1 MTINIHGIIVPIV
14 TPFHEDE
21 TLNLDELRRQIDRE
35 IEGGIDGIF
44 VFGTN
49 GEGFILNSEEKKAV
63 LETAID
69 QVHGRVPVYAGTGCI
84 STKETIEQSQMAEK
98 LGADVLSIITP
109 SFAKASQDEL
119 YAHYKAVAESV
130 SLPILLYNIPA
141 RTGNAIAP
149 ETVDRLAEIP
159 NIVGAKDSSG
169 DWDNLSAYIEVAK
182 KHPGFRV
189 LSGNDSLI
197 LKSLQAGGAGAIA
210 GCANVYPHVLSSI
223 YDCFVEGKMEE
234 AEAAQQ
240 SIASFRAVFK
250 YGNPNTIVKIAVNE
264 LGWPVGPCKAPFNQL
279 SEEGREAL
287 HRVLEENKEKGMC

>member
-1 MTINIHGIIVPIV
+1 MAVNIHGIIVPIV

-21 TLNLDELRRQIDRE
+21 TLNLPELRRQIDRE
-35 IEGGIDGIF
+35 IDGGVDGIF

-49 GEGFILNSEEKKAV
+49 GEGFILNGEEKKAV
-63 LETAID
+63 LEAAID

-84 STKETIEQSQMAEK
+84 STKETIEQSKMAEE

-141 RTGNAIAP
+141 RTGNALAP

-169 DWDNLSAYIEVAK
+169 DWDNLKAYIAVSK
-182 KHPGFRV
+182 KHPGFKV

-197 LKSLQAGGAGAIA
+197 LKALQEGGAGAIA

-223 YDCFVEGKMEE
+223 YDYFMEGKLEE

-287 HRVLEENKEKGMC
+287 RKVLAENKEKGMN